1 MAATITLVD
10 DDKNILTSVSI
21 ALEAEGYKVATHTDG
36 QSALAAMTEQAP
48 DLAVL
53 DIKMPGLDG
62 MELLNRLRRVSSVP
76 VIFLTSKD
84 EEIDEMLGLKMGA
97 DDYIRKPFYYHSH
110 TDKVKNN
117 NTIFEC
123 RIKIINYNTCCRYR
137 STIKWTFLCT
147 RVT

>member
-21 ALEAEGYKVATHTDG
+21 ALEAEGYKVATHTNG
-36 QSALAAMTEQAP
+36 HSALDAITEQAP

-84 EEIDEMLGLKMGA
+84 EEIDEMLSHKKETINRVFLEIFSQKPDQRKCFCA
-97 DDYIRKPFYYHSH
+97 DSIVS
-110 TDKVKNN
+110 
-117 NTIFEC
+117 
-123 RIKIINYNTCCRYR
+123 
-137 STIKWTFLCT
+137 L
-147 RVT
+147 